1 MKANPNIDE
10 LLCSF
15 IDGELPLRQQ
25 TEVRRLAARDPDVGR
40 RLRQLQNSKTLVNAM
55 PRAEAPG
62 EMLEQ
67 IRVSLER
74 RTLLEEAPA
83 SRRVSAGAWHLM
95 LRKSVAT
102 AAMIALLAVL
112 GVVVYHIV
120 APVPE
125 TGGPMASLPGN
136 ERVAPAPSGTN
147 LVAADAGFA
156 GRLELRTGAFAQADA
171 FIRAAVDDHGM
182 AGSVESDTGGSTR
195 IYRLAGSRES
205 VKRLVTALGSIWENF
220 DATTLH
226 VENPRVYAEAVTIE
240 AVTPEQAVD
249 IVTQES
255 TEASLETARNYAVCN
270 RIARE
275 MPGNEILALVN
286 DSAGSAMPLI
296 DIRKPRLTE
305 PDKPTE
311 KKLAPSDGNAQ
322 ASLTIILR
330 SLK

>member
-25 TEVRRLAARDPDVGR
+25 TEVRRLAARDPEVGR
-40 RLRQLQNSKTLVNAM
+40 RLRQLKNCKTLVSAM

-74 RTLLEEAPA
+74 RTLLAESPAP
-83 SRRVSAGAWHLM
+83 RRVSAGTWHLM
-95 LRKSVAT
+95 LRKSVAA

-112 GVVVYHIV
+112 GVVVYNIL
-120 APVPE
+120 APVPQTE
-125 TGGPMASLPGN
+125 GLIATLPGDGQAGP
-136 ERVAPAPSGTN
+136 VTPDAK
-147 LVAADAGFA
+147 VVVADAGFA
-156 GRLELRTGAFAQADA
+156 GRLDLRTGAFAQADA
-171 FIRAAVDDHGM
+171 FLRAAVERHGM
-182 AGSVESDTGGSTR
+182 AGSVESDADGSTR

-205 VKRLVTALGSIWENF
+205 VRALAAALGEIWEKF

-226 VENPRVYAEAVTIE
+226 VESLRQYAEAVTIP
-240 AVTPEQAVD
+240 AVTPEQAVTV
-249 IVTQES
+249 IAQNN
-255 TEASLETARNYAVCN
+255 TEASLETARNYGVRN

-275 MPGNEILALVN
+275 MPGSEILRLVN
-286 DSAGSAMPLI
+286 DGVPLVGI
-296 DIRKPRLTE
+296 GIPRMTKPPET
-305 PDKPTE
+305 
-311 KKLAPSDGNAQ
+311 KLAPLEGDAP

-330 SLK
+330 SSK